1 MKKFQTESLPA
12 LRQTRDVQFDLVQG
26 MSPTLTMYEDAAS
39 DNNGIDVDVGSWS
52 SDVIV
57 EYLKSKLTPSPD
69 ASSRSSRDEL

>member
-1 MKKFQTESLPA
+1 
-12 LRQTRDVQFDLVQG
+12 

-57 EYLKSKLTPSPD
+57 EYLESKLSPSPD